1 MYNTRRKRC
10 EVLVW
15 EVLCTPTESEKRV
28 MKTCL
33 FYMAMTVAIGL
44 PVVASEHPTT
54 PVKSNPF
61 FALCMD
67 THDSQKRTL
76 EQQGQLLHELGY
88 DGAGHLWLKNVP
100 ERLQTLDTHGLKL
113 FHIYLAVNTAP
124 DAKEAYDPNLLRVAP
139 LLQGR
144 DTALVLLIN
153 GFPPSDPAGDT
164 RAVEIVRDISKLATR
179 SGLKVVLYPH
189 TNYWL
194 ERVEDGLRLAKK
206 VDRPNVGVMFNLCHW
221 LKVDQ
226 EKNLVPLLT
235 SAMPYLSAISI
246 HGADRAAD
254 IKSGTGNWIQP
265 LDSGTYDVTSLLKT
279 LSTMG
284 YRGPVGLQCYGI
296 GGDAR
301 DHLIRSMNAWKRMR
315 PVLTRT
321 ESEAR

>member
-1 MYNTRRKRC
+1 MQKKLRPQ
-10 EVLVW
+10 E
-15 EVLCTPTESEKRV
+15 ESEKQV
-28 MKTCL
+28 MKKYL
-33 FYMAMTVAIGL
+33 FYVAMTVVIVRPAF
-44 PVVASEHPTT
+44 AKEHLTT

-76 EQQGQLLHELGY
+76 EQQAQLLHELGY

-100 ERLQTLDTHGLKL
+100 ERLQTLNAVGLKL
-113 FHIYLAVNTAP
+113 FHIYLAVNIAP
-124 DAKEAYDPNLLRVAP
+124 NAKEAYDPNLLRIAP
-139 LLQGR
+139 LLNGR

-153 GFPPSDPAGDT
+153 GFSPSDPAGDT
-164 RAVEIVRDISKLATR
+164 RAVDIVRRISGLA
-179 SGLKVVLYPH
+179 SDSDLKVVLYPH

-246 HGADRAAD
+246 HGADRAAN

-265 LDSGTYDVTSLLKT
+265 LDSGAYDLASLLKT
-279 LSTMG
+279 LSNLG

-301 DHLIRSMNAWKRMR
+301 DHLTRSMSAWKDMR
-315 PVLTRT
+315 SALICTEPGTR
-321 ESEAR
+321 